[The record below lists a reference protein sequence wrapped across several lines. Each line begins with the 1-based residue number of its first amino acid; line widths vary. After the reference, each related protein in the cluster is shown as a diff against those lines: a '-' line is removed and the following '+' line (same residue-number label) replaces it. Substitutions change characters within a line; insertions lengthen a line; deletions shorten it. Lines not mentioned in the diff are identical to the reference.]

1 MYRKNLI
8 FFLLVY
14 KRTWPGPGGVVFCR
28 GLGLF
33 GLDERRKLTQ
43 KGLAFWAVVGRVTDK
58 Q

>member
-1 MYRKNLI
+1 MYRKNQV
-8 FFLLVY
+8 FFLIY

-28 GLGLF
+28 GAGAVWS
-33 GLDERRKLTQ
+33 LDERRKLTQ